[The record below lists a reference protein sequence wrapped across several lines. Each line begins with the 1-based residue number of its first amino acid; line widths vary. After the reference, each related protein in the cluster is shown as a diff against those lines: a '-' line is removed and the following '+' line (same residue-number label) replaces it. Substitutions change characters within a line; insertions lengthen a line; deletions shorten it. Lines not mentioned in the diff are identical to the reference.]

1 MSGVADLSTGLYG
14 RFTEKIDLRQ
24 LGFAAAQE
32 FFPESY
38 TPEDRIHRCHSLAGG
53 NHTQSASGRLG
64 AR

>member
-1 MSGVADLSTGLYG
+1 MMEEATLLGNSPLYG

-38 TPEDRIHRCHSLAGG
+38 TPEDRIFAWGVFGG
-53 NHTQSASGRLG
+53 VYGVSIRV
-64 AR
+64 